1 METVSEHESPR
12 SAATSALE
20 QERLRMQSAVKKAA
34 TTPEQPQAQRG
45 GRRPNVAPSAGPVR
59 RGPARSTS
67 LRQPAK
73 PMAPTKSND
82 ALASMRGNAAARA
95 NSSRAL
101 LRAASSSNILGRGG
115 VGRTA
120 SATAGIRPYSRDQ
133 IVNTSIQ
140 RAHSGDG
147 SIKLMARC
155 APGGSTLD
163 RQLSEMSL
171 GDFSQSTTADNSI
184 FTMDSVNLRK
194 TQMVADPLENEGTYD
209 EDDSFAD
216 HESFVTR
223 ESDATFFRQQAQSHN
238 TVLTFDDLEAMRMR
252 ERLHI
257 SAEESS
263 QFSFGTIGS
272 GLTTDFTEDH
282 EESEYLHDETQYA
295 E

>member
-1 METVSEHESPR
+1 METVVECESPR

-20 QERLRMQSAVKKAA
+20 QERMRMQAAVMKASA
-34 TTPEQPQAQRG
+34 PDQHPG
-45 GRRPNVAPSAGPVR
+45 SRRPNNTNRVAR
-59 RGPARSTS
+59 RTPARAAS
-67 LRQPAK
+67 LRPT
-73 PMAPTKSND
+73 APTKSND
-82 ALASMRGNAAARA
+82 ALASMRGNAVARA

-101 LRAASSSNILGRGG
+101 LRATSSGNISRG
-115 VGRTA
+115 VGRNTSAA
-120 SATAGIRPYSRDQ
+120 SGIRPYSRDQ

-140 RAHSGDG
+140 RAG
-147 SIKLMARC
+147 SNEGMKMMARC
-155 APGGSTLD
+155 GPGGSTLERGISD
-163 RQLSEMSL
+163 LSL
-171 GDFSQSTTADNSI
+171 GDFSQFSHNTSADNSI
-184 FTMDSVNLRK
+184 LTMDSVNLRK

-223 ESDATFFRQQAQSHN
+223 ESDATFFRQLSQQRN

-252 ERLHI
+252 EKVHI

-272 GLTTDFTEDH
+272 GLTNDYTYDH
-282 EESEYLHDETQYA
+282 EESEFVQDETELA